1 MNRAKSSPGSLDQ
14 PGPSEALA
22 ALRENLDLEDEEWQ
36 EFLRH
41 ARAGFIDYEKGRSI
55 DPDLGL
61 RLQDVPDLWWD
72 EPEPLGYVF
81 LSVARR
87 RQS

>member
-36 EFLRH
+36 EFLRQ

-81 LSVARR
+81 
-87 RQS
+87 